1 MFLFLFLN
9 YREFYFLIPAVIA
22 NIFNPITE
30 LVIPI
35 ETPIKEEKAEIKM
48 HPVIAETKIRKC
60 AIYIR
65 GVLISSFRY
74 ISSRK

>member
-1 MFLFLFLN
+1 MFLFVFLN
-9 YREFYFLIPAVIA
+9 YCDFYFLIPAVIA

-30 LVIPI
+30 LVIPLG
-35 ETPIKEEKAEIKM
+35 TPIKEKAEIKM

-60 AIYIR
+60 AIFIR